1 MIRIIDKLN
10 KDQRNLIFEILK
22 LIELSVEDINVY
34 LVNKLQ
40 KYIKKGKLYNN
51 VQYDYVCCS
60 YPEGM
65 GDKAVLLKKDDI
77 EKIKFVGFQDNRFVE
92 LKKSL
97 GVES

>member
-1 MIRIIDKLN
+1 MNKSFLPIGSIVTVKNVDLMICA
-10 KDQRNLIFEILK
+10 
-22 LIELSVEDINVY
+22 
-34 LVNKLQ
+34 
-40 KYIKKGKLYNN
+40 YIKKGKLYNN